1 MYWVLGKEPVEQ
13 RVCFS
18 EGPPYWS
25 WKANAHLQNIP
36 DEAASTLP

>member
-1 MYWVLGKEPVEQ
+1 MYWVLGKEPVDQ